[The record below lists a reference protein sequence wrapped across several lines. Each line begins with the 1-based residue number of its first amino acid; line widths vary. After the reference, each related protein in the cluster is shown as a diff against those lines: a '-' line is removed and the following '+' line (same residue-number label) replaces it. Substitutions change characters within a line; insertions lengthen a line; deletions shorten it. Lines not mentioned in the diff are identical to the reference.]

1 MAFEMKKR
9 FVGQDG
15 AVFTVSEVLQGP
27 AGLTVYYT
35 RESDGVNFSCLIDA
49 FAERFKELAE

>member
-1 MAFEMKKR
+1 MTSFKKK
-9 FVGQDG
+9 FVGTNG
-15 AVFTVSEVLQGP
+15 EVFTVEEVVQGP

-49 FAERFKELAE
+49 FSERFKELEQ